1 MTGWFWFHCQHF
13 EMMQMTRGL
22 FQISVHH
29 QSDKDLCQRIYIKC
43 CMNPLMQKVIKV
55 HLNGNNKK
63 KYKLFWGKPPSGLPC
78 NICWWSSFLFHAT
91 EQKVLVVERR
101 GGFPWESESSFP
113 TQLLWSL
120 FQGPLQL
127 LYADGLERGHKGR
140 CSINFQQ

>member
-55 HLNGNNKK
+55 HFNGNNKK
-63 KYKLFWGKPPSGLPC
+63 STNCFGENLLQVCLVTSADGLAFFSMP
-78 NICWWSSFLFHAT
+78 
-91 EQKVLVVERR
+91 LVVERR